1 MVKKPG
7 GKMAENLRT
16 ITLPSG
22 RSATLRTAKVRDLL
36 QAHRT
41 TGFSSEPMIIAT
53 ALVAQVTMLDGR
65 PVVYEDL
72 LELPAEDGL
81 ILQSAV
87 MEPDSSA
94 NFQEA
99 PGEPSAAS

>member
-1 MVKKPG
+1 MSD
-7 GKMAENLRT
+7 ATRI

-36 QAHRT
+36 QAHRA

-53 ALVAQVTMLDGR
+53 ALIAQVTLIDGHA
-65 PVVYEDL
+65 VVYEDL

-81 ILQSAV
+81 VLQSAV
-87 MEPDSSA
+87 MEGDRGENFPD
-94 NFQEA
+94 A
-99 PGEPSAAS
+99 PGEPTAAS

>member
-1 MVKKPG
+1 MSEDLK
-7 GKMAENLRT
+7 T

-36 QAHRT
+36 QAHRA
-41 TGFSSEPMIIAT
+41 TGFSNEPMVIAT
-53 ALVAQVTMLDGR
+53 ALVAQVTMLNGQT
-65 PVVYEDL
+65 VVYEDL

-81 ILQSAV
+81 ILQTAV
-87 MEPDSSA
+87 MEGDSHA

-99 PGEPSAAS
+99 PGEPTAVS